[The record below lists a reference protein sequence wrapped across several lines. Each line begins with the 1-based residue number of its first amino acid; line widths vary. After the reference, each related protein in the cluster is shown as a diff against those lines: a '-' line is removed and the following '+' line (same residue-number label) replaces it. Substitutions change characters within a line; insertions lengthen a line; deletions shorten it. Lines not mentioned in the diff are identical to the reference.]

1 MKGIAFKDRV
11 VVQVFAGNGGDGCCS
26 FRREKYVDM
35 GGPDGGDG
43 GKGGSVI
50 LKADKDVDSLV
61 SLYYQ
66 PLQRA
71 EHGDRGKGQQRSGEH
86 GDDLIIPV
94 PCGTEA
100 WEIRAG
106 HEEAAEAVA
115 PAYRPDEPIDFE
127 HEPEDSKTSVFS
139 LPRTPVGEVL
149 RDGDTLLVAQGG
161 RGGRGNQHYATSSHQ
176 APREFT
182 KGTLG
187 EIKKLILEL
196 KTVADVGLVGYPNA
210 GKSTLLSRLSHAHPK
225 IAAYPFTTLN
235 PIIGTLTFDDFTSM
249 RIADIPG
256 LIKGAHVGVGLG
268 HDFLRH
274 IERSGFLMFVID
286 MSGQEGRQPADD
298 FKNLRRELLL
308 YREDLNYRPYL
319 IVANK
324 MDLPDAEPR
333 LAEFRKKTG
342 ESPIPIAASTG
353 QGINELKQLLY
364 EWRRGLRTFGRED
377 AGPHGS

>member
-11 VVQVFAGNGGDGCCS
+11 LVQVFAGNGGDGCCS

-43 GKGGSVI
+43 GKGGSVL

-61 SLYYQ
+61 SLFYQ

-71 EHGDRGKGQQRSGEH
+71 GHGVRGKGQQRSGEN

-100 WEIRAG
+100 WEVRA
-106 HEEAAEAVA
+106 AAAGAEL
-115 PAYRPDEPIDFE
+115 PDYQPDQPIDLEQMPADPRSSIF
-127 HEPEDSKTSVFS
+127 D
-139 LPRTPVGEVL
+139 LPRTPLGEVL

-161 RGGRGNQHYATSSHQ
+161 RGGRGNQHYATASHQ
-176 APREFT
+176 APTEHT

-187 EIKKLILEL
+187 EIRKLILEL

-235 PIIGTLTFDDFTSM
+235 PIIGTLTFDDFTSI

-256 LIKGAHVGVGLG
+256 LIKGAHEGVGLG

-286 MSGQEGRQPADD
+286 MSGQEGRKPADD

-319 IVANK
+319 VVANK
-324 MDLPDAEPR
+324 MDLPEAAER

-342 ESPIPIAASTG
+342 EHPIPVAAATG
-353 QGINELKQLLY
+353 LGIDELKQLLY
-364 EWRRGLRTFGRED
+364 EWRRGLRTFGREGTD
-377 AGPHGS
+377 PVDT